1 MMNHVNSAIDTESI
15 PAHHVS
21 SRVPAVAKSA
31 AGLAVHYF
39 REGELLKIGK
49 SGEIDP
55 RLVCLLQPTSL
66 LAESYFRLR
75 HTLEQ
80 MRNGKRGIVVGVT
93 SPGEGD
99 GKTFTAINLAG
110 ALAQDASAR
119 VLLVDLNLRQSG
131 ADLRSCFD
139 MQPDADSG
147 VSDWIGREA
156 PGKGPAS
163 YHLPGLNLHLM
174 PSGTSVESP
183 YKLLTSARLD
193 ELFEQARRTYDFIIV
208 DSPQTLRLP
217 DIELIARVVDGFL
230 VVVRADATPQEK
242 LEEALNLMT
251 QDKVLG
257 LVFNGVPAQ
266 R

>member
-1 MMNHVNSAIDTESI
+1 MNHVNSAIDTESL
-15 PAHHVS
+15 PTDHVS
-21 SRVPAVAKSA
+21 SRAPTA
-31 AGLAVHYF
+31 ARSGSGIDVHYL
-39 REGELLKIGK
+39 RDGELLKSSK
-49 SGEIDP
+49 SGEINP
-55 RLVCLLQPTSL
+55 RLVCLLQPTSF

-80 MRNGKRGIVVGVT
+80 MHNGERGIVVGVT

-99 GKTFTAINLAG
+99 GKTLTAINLAG
-110 ALAQDASAR
+110 ALAQDVRAR

-131 ADLRSCFD
+131 ANVRSYFDL
-139 MQPDADSG
+139 QPDADSG
-147 VSDWIGREA
+147 VSNWIGRET
-156 PGKGPAS
+156 PGTGPPS
-163 YHLPGLNLHLM
+163 YYLPALNLHLI
-174 PSGTSVESP
+174 PSGTSVDPP

-193 ELFEQARRTYDFIIV
+193 ELFEQARRGYDFIIV
-208 DSPQTLRLP
+208 DTPQTLLLP

-230 VVVRADATPQEK
+230 IVVRADATPQEK

-251 QDKVLG
+251 REKVLG